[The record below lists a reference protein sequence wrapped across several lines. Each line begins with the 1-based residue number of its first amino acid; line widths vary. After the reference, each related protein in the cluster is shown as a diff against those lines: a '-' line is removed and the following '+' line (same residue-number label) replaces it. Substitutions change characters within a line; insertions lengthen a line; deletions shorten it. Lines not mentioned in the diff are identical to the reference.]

1 MLLLLS
7 LVKKGLLEQN
17 TTTVTYKIGPTLY
30 ELGNLYLGSIDI
42 IKAAKPVTETL
53 NDLTGEAV
61 LLGTFNGSGVLVILK
76 EESQHTFRFARPI
89 GSIVP
94 AYAKAIG
101 KAFLSE
107 LTNAEID
114 NLYPEEELQ
123 LTAPKTIATKTE
135 LKLSLEQIRNTEVSF
150 TDEESGKET
159 AAVASLIRD
168 ATSKAVASMTIPVQ
182 TFKRTQANRSRLATL
197 VKMGCSLISYR
208 LGYQGMAEPVRGTEE
223 IRSWFE
229 RNQLDTL
236 MYERKQ
242 PKDGFCQGRDKI
254 KAGAGAPPVAVL
266 GIIGQVASCFWEAC
280 TYFCTINV
288 NYSKFIGL
296 TNDNRG
302 GLT

>member
-101 KAFLSE
+101 KAFLS
-107 LTNAEID
+107 
-114 NLYPEEELQ
+114 
-123 LTAPKTIATKTE
+123 
-135 LKLSLEQIRNTEVSF
+135 KL
-150 TDEESGKET
+150 
-159 AAVASLIRD
+159 
-168 ATSKAVASMTIPVQ
+168 TSKPVPPC
-182 TFKRTQANRSRLATL
+182 FGFRAPRK
-197 VKMGCSLISYR
+197 G
-208 LGYQGMAEPVRGTEE
+208 
-223 IRSWFE
+223 E
-229 RNQLDTL
+229 R
-236 MYERKQ
+236 
-242 PKDGFCQGRDKI
+242 I
-254 KAGAGAPPVAVL
+254 
-266 GIIGQVASCFWEAC
+266 
-280 TYFCTINV
+280 
-288 NYSKFIGL
+288 
-296 TNDNRG
+296 
-302 GLT
+302 